1 MHSLLQRRTPQWQ
14 PPPNDF
20 RLPPGVSWQQERLA
34 DGWAYV
40 FRHAQMGQLG
50 RLVLHDIPSGRGH
63 ISCEVAGDPADS
75 IPAQRLTLLQLVTTA
90 LVQRLEAQ
98 TAGAV
103 DVEGVAPHRA
113 RRPPAPDC
121 EQDDAMR
128 ALRGGGCLLIFTDQ
142 ATDCGGIEDDARL
155 MYPQV

>member
-1 MHSLLQRRTPQWQ
+1 MHSLLQRRTPQRQ

-20 RLPPGVSWQQERLA
+20 RLPPGVSSQQERLA

-40 FRHAQMGQLG
+40 FRHAQLGQLG

-75 IPAQRLTLLQLVTTA
+75 IPAQRLTLLQPVTTA

-103 DVEGVAPHRA
+103 DVGGRAPPRLPAPSACLRA
-113 RRPPAPDC
+113 R
-121 EQDDAMR
+121 
-128 ALRGGGCLLIFTDQ
+128 
-142 ATDCGGIEDDARL
+142 
-155 MYPQV
+155 